1 MRKADKVRGVIQSMH
16 ESTVVIE
23 VHDGPITGTAQVS
36 ADGFRRGQW
45 KISKEKVA
53 PLDVAGDKHS
63 AFVKS
68 RELKLRVVQGKVAAA
83 LLAAEEKSKSCLQG
97 LKITLKP
104 SRDVMTVKEF
114 AKGDLI
120 LNPATPKI
128 VTTDNPTGGM
138 ISLGKIDGFP
148 IHLVPHFQG
157 PDKDGCYDDA
167 FLPPFWAVR
176 TTHDESKSNMEM
188 HLVYDPTKT
197 NNAAKVTVMRNTKDI
212 GENEVLLRWVPKKE
226 NLEVLEELVP
236 CPPAAKRRM
245 TTKGNGQ

>member
-1 MRKADKVRGVIQSMH
+1 MRKADKVRGEILSMH
-16 ESTVVIE
+16 GGTVTIE
-23 VHDGPITGTAQVS
+23 VHEGPITGTAQVS
-36 ADGFRRGQW
+36 ASGFRRGQW
-45 KISKEKVA
+45 RISKEKVA

-63 AFVKS
+63 AFVKCK
-68 RELKLRVVQGKVAAA
+68 ELKLRVVQGKVAAA
-83 LLAAEEKSKSCLQG
+83 LLTAEEKWKSCLQG

-104 SRDVMTVKEF
+104 SRDVMTLHKFE
-114 AKGDLI
+114 KGDLI

-157 PDKDGCYDDA
+157 PDKDGKYDDA

-176 TTHDESKSNMEM
+176 TTHDQSKSNMEM
-188 HLVYDPTKT
+188 HHVFDPTKT
-197 NNAAKVTVMRNTKDI
+197 NNAVKVTVMRNTKDI

-226 NLEVLEELVP
+226 SEEVLEELTPV
-236 CPPAAKRRM
+236 PPAKKRM
-245 TTKGNGQ
+245 TAKGTGQ